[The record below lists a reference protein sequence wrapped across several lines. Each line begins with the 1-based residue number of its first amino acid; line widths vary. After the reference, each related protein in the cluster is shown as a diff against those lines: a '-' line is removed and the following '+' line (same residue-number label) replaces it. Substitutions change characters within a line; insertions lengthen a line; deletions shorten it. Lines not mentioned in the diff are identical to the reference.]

1 MPKVGRMTAEERRAA
16 AFKKEIMA
24 LCKHSKYGSLRAVMD
39 EVGESYISTIQLL
52 TKGRIRAQTVG
63 KIFKLTGADDK
74 TILKLMRM

>member
-16 AFKKEIMA
+16 AFKKEIMT
-24 LCKHSKYGSLRAVMD
+24 LCKSSKYGSLRAVME

-63 KIFKLTGADDK
+63 KIFKLTGADDE
-74 TILKLMRM
+74 TILRLMRM

>member
-16 AFKKEIMA
+16 AFKKEIMS

-52 TKGRIRAQTVG
+52 SRGRIRNQTVSE
-63 KIFKLTGADDK
+63 
-74 TILKLMRM
+74 ILKLVDADDETIIRLMRM